1 MIESKNVIIRC
12 VILAEPESFLDKRSL
27 LVNEIF
33 DQYFVIKNY
42 FNILIIII

>member
-12 VILAEPESFLDKRSL
+12 VILAEPELSSL

-33 DQYFVIKNY
+33 EQFCHKE
-42 FNILIIII
+42 LS